1 MQKGFGFRVHPPT
14 PLPGDPL
21 LQRLQR
27 VTGRVVEWGFAGW
40 LRQAFSDTPS
50 WLTLRNR
57 RRYGALMPIGN
68 TGTALIVLL
77 VGLFGLASPG
87 IGSTPQP
94 SEEPRSIPPEEY
106 PIYNLVIT
114 SKFLTSRTQLV
125 VIRNLTATRLGP
137 FTDDPPSREFLV
149 ANEFFGRPLAP
160 DLISDFVQKMGR
172 PSRLERALTLGVPY
186 QLIRE
191 GEGEDR
197 RAFLAPIPTRRTQGP
212 QEDGPPVVVGLL
224 ELSRVGFNL
233 RENEALVYVGIDRPD
248 GTGAGF
254 LIWLHRTGRTW
265 SIADTEVLWTA
276 RP

>member
-1 MQKGFGFRVHPPT
+1 MGAFK
-14 PLPGDPL
+14 
-21 LQRLQR
+21 
-27 VTGRVVEWGFAGW
+27 TGVV
-40 LRQAFSDTPS
+40 
-50 WLTLRNR
+50 
-57 RRYGALMPIGN
+57 
-68 TGTALIVLL
+68 LIVLL
-77 VGLFGLASPG
+77 VSLVGIQSPRM
-87 IGSTPQP
+87 GSTAPP
-94 SEEPRSIPPEEY
+94 PEAPRSIPPEEY

-114 SKFLTSRTQLV
+114 NKFLTSRTQLV

-137 FTDDPPSREFLV
+137 FTDKPPTREFLV

-160 DLISDFVQKMGR
+160 DLIQDFVHKMAR

-191 GEGEDR
+191 GDGEDR
-197 RAFLAPIPTRRTQGP
+197 RASLAPIPAQRTQGP
-212 QEDGPPVVVGLL
+212 PTDGPPIVVGLL

-254 LIWLHRTGRTW
+254 LIWLHRTGRSW
-265 SIADTEVLWTA
+265 NIADTEVLWTA

>member
-1 MQKGFGFRVHPPT
+1 MSART
-14 PLPGDPL
+14 
-21 LQRLQR
+21 
-27 VTGRVVEWGFAGW
+27 AC
-40 LRQAFSDTPS
+40 A
-50 WLTLRNR
+50 
-57 RRYGALMPIGN
+57 
-68 TGTALIVLL
+68 ALIILCAGLL
-77 VGLFGLASPG
+77 GAGSPG
-87 IGSTPQP
+87 IGSTPQTP
-94 SEEPRSIPPEEY
+94 EVPRSIPPEEY

-137 FTDDPPSREFLV
+137 FTDKPPSREFLV

-160 DLISDFVQKMGR
+160 DLISDFVHKMER

-191 GEGEDR
+191 EDGEDR
-197 RAFLAPIPTRRTQGP
+197 RASVAPIPARRTQGGQP
-212 QEDGPPVVVGLL
+212 DGPPIVVGLL

-233 RENEALVYVGIDRPD
+233 RENEALVYVGINRPD

-254 LIWLHRTGRTW
+254 LIWLHRTGRAWRLT
-265 SIADTEVLWTA
+265 DTEVLWTA